1 MQKPRLFI
9 VAALISRI
17 ENGEKQVALF
27 QRKSTDVGAGLWE
40 FPGGKIEPGE
50 TAEEALVR
58 EIEEEL
64 SLTAVVLSFFG
75 QNEHEVENRIL
86 DLVLYHVQLPNYNW
100 VLNDHDQYAWVSR
113 QNWKNWEVAPLDIPL
128 LEDFFNKKLSS

>member
-40 FPGGKIEPGE
+40 FPGGKIEDKE
-50 TAEEALVR
+50 TPEQALVR

-64 SLTAVVLSFFG
+64 SLTAVVQGFFG

-100 VLNDHDQYAWVSR
+100 VLNDHDQYVWVNR

-128 LEDFFNKKLSS
+128 LEEFFNKKLS